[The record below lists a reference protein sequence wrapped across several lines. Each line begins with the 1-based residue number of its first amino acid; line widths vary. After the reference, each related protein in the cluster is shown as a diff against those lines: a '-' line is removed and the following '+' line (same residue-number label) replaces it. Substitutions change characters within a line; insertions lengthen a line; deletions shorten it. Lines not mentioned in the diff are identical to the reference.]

1 MKIIKRN
8 GSEEVFDIRKIVRA
22 ITKADTKAESRSL
35 TDGQIEDIA
44 EYVEFKCN
52 KLNRAVSVEEIQDMV
67 ENQIMATGAFDLA
80 RRYVRY
86 RYKRSLVRRANT
98 TDNRIL
104 SLIECNNEDVK
115 QENSN
120 KNPAVNSVQQLFSSG
135 TFGRRDTGSIV
146 CRAAERFGGRAGLHV
161 CAVPQRAVPLLRGKH
176 CALERL
182 QLYLLRSPPG

>member
-8 GSEEVFDIRKIVRA
+8 GSEEVFDNKKIVRA
-22 ITKADTKAESRSL
+22 VTKADTKAESRSL
-35 TDGQIEDIA
+35 TDAQIEDIA
-44 EYVEFKCN
+44 EFVEFKCN
-52 KLNRAVSVEEIQDMV
+52 RLNRAVSVEEIQDMV

-86 RYKRSLVRRANT
+86 RYKRSLVRKANT

-120 KNPAVNSVQQLFSSG
+120 KNPAVKQ
-135 TFGRRDTGSIV
+135 
-146 CRAAERFGGRAGLHV
+146 CAEGLYGGRSEPRPYPEDAPSG
-161 CAVPQRAVPLLRGKH
+161 RYRG
-176 CALERL
+176 
-182 QLYLLRSPPG
+182 GG